1 MTRAETMRQNVELKV
16 PDPEPERTLER
27 CREIGAAEVGILDQ
41 RDTYFAV
48 PRDRLKL
55 REQKPGPSTLIQY
68 KRADETSARVSNYVL
83 VAIGDPPALKQAL
96 ASALGVTCVI
106 EKERRLFL
114 WEETVRI
121 HLDRVKDL
129 GAFIEIE
136 AVAGKDSN
144 LEREREQVERL
155 RSLLSIES
163 AQLVAGGY
171 SDLLLAR
178 QPLGNELAYRNVE

>member
-1 MTRAETMRQNVELKV
+1 
-16 PDPEPERTLER
+16 
-27 CREIGAAEVGILDQ
+27 
-41 RDTYFAV
+41 
-48 PRDRLKL
+48 
-55 REQKPGPSTLIQY
+55 
-68 KRADETSARVSNYVL
+68 
-83 VAIGDPPALKQAL
+83 
-96 ASALGVTCVI
+96 VI

-178 QPLGNELAYRNVE
+178 QPLGNELAHRNVE